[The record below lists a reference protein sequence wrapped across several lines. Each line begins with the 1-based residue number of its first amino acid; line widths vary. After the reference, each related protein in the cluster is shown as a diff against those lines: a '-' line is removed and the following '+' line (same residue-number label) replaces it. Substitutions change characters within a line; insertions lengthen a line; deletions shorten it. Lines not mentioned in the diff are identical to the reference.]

1 MGNSQLT
8 AIHELTPENLDL
20 CQRRVLKFA
29 AVSDDQIVIKDVKV
43 GEDHNSEPI
52 TIRTMLCGDPNKP
65 TLVYCHGY
73 GGSGALFFN
82 LIKSLITKFYVI
94 YIDMP
99 G

>member
-8 AIHELTPENLDL
+8 QIHELTPENLDL
-20 CQRRVLKFA
+20 CQRRVLKFTDIP
-29 AVSDDQIVIKDVKV
+29 DDQIVIKDIIV
-43 GEDHNSEPI
+43 GYYNNIEPI
-52 TIRTMLCGDPNKP
+52 TIRTMLCGDSTKP

-82 LIKSLITKFYVI
+82 IIKSLIEKFYVI
-94 YIDMP
+94 FIDMP